1 MAEKKKNEID
11 PDINLKLVISC
22 ALKRLGD
29 NDKLPKAISKQS
41 HRTIKMARQQPLPMM
56 LLREPTPLGLRGF
69 TL

>member
-22 ALKRLGD
+22 ALKILGD

-41 HRTIKMARQQPLPMM
+41 HRTIKMARQ
-56 LLREPTPLGLRGF
+56 
-69 TL
+69 